1 MKIAQNI
8 AELIGSTPL
17 LHVAKLE
24 EKLGIEAKLLVKLEL
39 FNAGGSVKDRVARQM
54 LDSAEE
60 NGIITEGATII
71 EPTSGNTGVGL
82 ALVGLTRGYRVI
94 IVMPDSMSV
103 ERCKLIKALGAT
115 LELTPAKLGMKGAID
130 RANEL
135 HNQIPGS
142 IIPSQF
148 ENPANPLAHFKTTGP
163 EIWNDTDGKV
173 DVFVA
178 GVGTGGTVSG
188 VGKYLKSKNSNIK
201 VIAVE
206 PYESQV
212 LAGQQPAPH
221 GIQGIGANF
230 RPDNFKPDFVDE
242 IIPVTTENAIST
254 ARLLGSTEGV
264 IAGISSGAALHA
276 ATIIA
281 RRPEFRNKTIVALLP
296 DTGERYYSTALF
308 D

>member
-1 MKIAQNI
+1 MKIAQTI

-24 EKLGIEAKLLVKLEL
+24 QKLGIEANLLVKLEL

-82 ALVGLTRGYRVI
+82 ALVGLTRGYKVI

-148 ENPANPLAHFKTTGP
+148 ENPANPLAHFNTTGP
-163 EIWNDTDGKV
+163 EIWNDTDGKI

-201 VIAVE
+201 VFAVE

-230 RPDNFKPDFVDE
+230 RPDNFKPEFVDE
-242 IIPVTTENAIST
+242 IIPVTTENAIDT
-254 ARLLGSTEGV
+254 ARLLGRTEGV

-281 RRPEFRNKTIVALLP
+281 RRPEFHNKTIVALLP

>member
-212 LAGQQPAPH
+212 LAGKQPAPH

>member
-1 MKIAQNI
+1 MKIVQNI

-17 LHVAKLE
+17 LHVANLE
-24 EKLGIEAKLLVKLEL
+24 KELGLKAKLLVKLEL

-60 NGIITEGATII
+60 SGLITKGATII

-82 ALVGLTRGYRVI
+82 ALVGLTRGYNVI

-130 RANEL
+130 RAEEL
-135 HNQIPGS
+135 HRQIPGS
-142 IIPSQF
+142 VIPSQF

-163 EIWNDTDGKV
+163 EIWNDTDGGV
-173 DVFVA
+173 DIFVA

-201 VIAVE
+201 VFAVE
-206 PYESQV
+206 PSESQV
-212 LAGQQPAPH
+212 LAGQAPSPH

-230 RPDNFKPDFVDE
+230 RPDNYKAEYVDGV
-242 IIPVTTENAIST
+242 IPVSTENAIAS
-254 ARLLGSTEGV
+254 ARMLARTEGV

-281 RRPEFRNKTIVALLP
+281 RRPEFNNKTIVTLLP

-308 D
+308 E

>member
-242 IIPVTTENAIST
+242 IIPVTTENAINA